1 MANIVVFG
9 AGFVAG
15 PAIDFL
21 LEQDHSVVIAN
32 FDMLEAEKQA
42 AGRNNVSV
50 IQADVTNI
58 EQVQEIISGQDV
70 VISLVPYTF
79 HQGIAQACI
88 AEKVHLVTASYQSE
102 ALLSLNDAAKSAGVM
117 ILNEIG
123 LDPGIDHLTAMEVID
138 SVHAAGG
145 KIDQFVS
152 WCGGLP
158 APQHNNNPVGYK
170 FSWSPRAVLLAL
182 LNNAQYLKHGD
193 LVTIPSEKLL
203 TDVSHIEVSDEL
215 ELEGYPNRDSVSYQQ
230 TYQIPEAKTVFRGT
244 LRYPGFCELFQWI
257 KDAGYITEAPVAS
270 DLSTWKALSESLNV
284 DFSSAT
290 GPIAETVEWLGLN
303 SELPIKNH
311 ASCLDA
317 LSQLLLDKL
326 QFEEGEQDMIVMQH
340 QFDITTSDSARVR
353 HTSTMVVEG
362 DVNGHS
368 AMAKTVGIPVSAA
381 AHLIATKQVT
391 GIGCY
396 LPVNKD
402 LYLPLLAIL
411 KSKGIEMTEKQQPL

>member
-21 LEQDHSVVIAN
+21 LEQNHQVVIAN
-32 FDMLEAEKQA
+32 FDIVEAEKQA
-42 AGRNNVSV
+42 AGRNNIDV
-50 IQADVTNI
+50 IKADVTDLD
-58 EQVQEIISGQDV
+58 QVKEIVSGQDV

-79 HQGIAQACI
+79 HQGIAEACI
-88 AEKVHLVTASYQSE
+88 AEKVHLVTASYQSD
-102 ALLSLNDAAKSAGVM
+102 ALLSLDAAAKDADVM

-138 SVHAAGG
+138 TVHADGG
-145 KIDQFVS
+145 KIDQFIS

-193 LVTIPSEKLL
+193 LVTIPSSKLL
-203 TDVSHIEVSDEL
+203 TDVSQIEVSDDL
-215 ELEGYPNRDSVSYQQ
+215 VLEGYPNRDSVSYQQ

-257 KDAGYITEAPVAS
+257 KDAGYIAETPIA
-270 DLSTWKALSESLNV
+270 DNILTWNALSASLNV
-284 DFSSAT
+284 DFSSAAES
-290 GPIAETVEWLGLN
+290 IASTIEWLGLD
-303 SELPIKNH
+303 SELLIKNH

-326 QFEEGEQDMIVMQH
+326 QFEQGEQDMIVMQH
-340 QFDITTSDSARVR
+340 QFDITKADSARVR

-381 AHLIATKQVT
+381 AHLIATKQVS
-391 GIGCY
+391 GAGCQ

-402 LYLPLLAIL
+402 LYLPLLSIL
-411 KSKGIEMTEKQQPL
+411 KSKGIQMVEKEQLL